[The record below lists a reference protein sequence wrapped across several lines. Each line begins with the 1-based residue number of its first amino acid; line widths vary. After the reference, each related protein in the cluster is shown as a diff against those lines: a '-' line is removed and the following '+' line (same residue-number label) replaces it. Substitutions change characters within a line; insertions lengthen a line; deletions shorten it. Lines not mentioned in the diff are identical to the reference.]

1 MKNMTSRFLLLCL
14 LSVFLSFTEFSVG
27 QGLDTKI
34 KNVNVMYKPEKYTIN
49 KIDTIINDSIKLIVR
64 HFTLMDSY
72 ANDYGDVTPDSIEC
86 RYRDYAIEINLYNHG
101 KEVVNKKLLKFD
113 FTSDTRYWK
122 NLILFKVWL
131 ESFDNQL
138 GQVKLRVGLGL
149 PDLYTPIISTLNLNY
164 DGEIEI
170 KLR

>member
-1 MKNMTSRFLLLCL
+1 
-14 LSVFLSFTEFSVG
+14 
-27 QGLDTKI
+27 
-34 KNVNVMYKPEKYTIN
+34 
-49 KIDTIINDSIKLIVR
+49 
-64 HFTLMDSY
+64 MDSY